1 MGRLHACMLSADRA
15 WPLVRGTPQ
24 GSRPDRACE
33 RRPMIEIAG
42 LQKSYGTRRII
53 DGISLSVPKG
63 TVCGVL
69 GPSGSGKSTLLRC
82 VNFLEPYEAGE
93 IRIDGE
99 LVGYAEHGRGSLV
112 RRPRREIARMRSE
125 CCMVFQQF
133 NLFSH
138 MTALEN
144 VTVALVKVRSL
155 PRAVARER
163 AAGLIDTVG
172 LSARKAGS
180 AAGKDV
186 YPAFW
191 SGGEQQRVAI
201 ARALAMEPKVLLL
214 DEVTSALDPE
224 RAAEVLDVIAALARE
239 GMTMIMVTHQVHFA
253 REVSQNIVFMD
264 EGRVVESGP
273 PGMLASPSTERL
285 RGFLRHLRLT

>member
-1 MGRLHACMLSADRA
+1 M
-15 WPLVRGTPQ
+15 T
-24 GSRPDRACE
+24 
-33 RRPMIEIAG
+33 MIEIAG
-42 LQKSYGTRRII
+42 LQKSYGERRII
-53 DGISLSVPKG
+53 DGVSLAVPKG

-82 VNFLEPYEAGE
+82 VNFLEAYEGGE
-93 IRIDGE
+93 VRIDGE
-99 LVGYAEHGRGSLV
+99 LVGYVERGGRRA
-112 RRPRREIARMRSE
+112 RRPRREIAHMRSE

-144 VTVALVKVRSL
+144 VAVALVKVRGL
-155 PRAVARER
+155 QRAVARER
-163 AAGLIDTVG
+163 AAGLIDKVG
-172 LSARKAGS
+172 LSGRKDA
-180 AAGKDV
+180 
-186 YPAFW
+186 YPAFL

-224 RAAEVLDVIAALARE
+224 RAAEVLDVIATLARE

-253 REVSQNIVFMD
+253 REVCQNIVFMD
-264 EGRVVESGP
+264 EGRVVESGSP
-273 PGMLASPSTERL
+273 AILASPSTERL
-285 RGFLRHLRLT
+285 RSFLRHLRLT

>member
-1 MGRLHACMLSADRA
+1 
-15 WPLVRGTPQ
+15 
-24 GSRPDRACE
+24 
-33 RRPMIEIAG
+33 MIDIVG
-42 LQKSYGTRRII
+42 LRKSYGERLIL
-53 DGISLSVPKG
+53 DGVTLSVPQG

-99 LVGYAEHGRGSLV
+99 LVGYDLRDGRRTPKS
-112 RRPRREIARMRSE
+112 RREVARMRSQ
-125 CCMVFQQF
+125 CSIVFQQF

-144 VTVALVKVRSL
+144 ITAAPMRVRGIARSS
-155 PRAVARER
+155 AREL
-163 AAGLIDTVG
+163 AAELLEKVG
-172 LSARKAGS
+172 LSARKDA
-180 AAGKDV
+180 
-186 YPAFW
+186 YPAFL

-201 ARALAMEPKVLLL
+201 ARALAMRPKVLLL

-253 REVSQNIVFMD
+253 REVCGHILFMD
-264 EGRVVESGP
+264 NGRIIEEGG
-273 PGMLASPSTERL
+273 PGMLASPTTERL
-285 RGFLRHLRLT
+285 RSFLRHLRLS

>member
-1 MGRLHACMLSADRA
+1 
-15 WPLVRGTPQ
+15 
-24 GSRPDRACE
+24 
-33 RRPMIEIAG
+33 MIDIAG
-42 LQKSYGTRRII
+42 LRKSYGDRLII
-53 DGISLSVPKG
+53 DGVTLSVPQG

-99 LVGYAEHGRGSLV
+99 LVGYDLRDGR
-112 RRPRREIARMRSE
+112 RMPKPRREVARMRSQ
-125 CCMVFQQF
+125 CCIVFQQF

-144 VTVALVKVRSL
+144 VTAAPVRVRGLTRGS
-155 PRAVARER
+155 AREL
-163 AAGLIDTVG
+163 AAALLEKVG
-172 LSARKAGS
+172 LSARKDA
-180 AAGKDV
+180 
-186 YPAFW
+186 YPAFL

-239 GMTMIMVTHQVHFA
+239 GMTMMMVTHQVHFA
-253 REVSQNIVFMD
+253 REVCRHIVFMD
-264 EGRVVESGP
+264 DGRIVEEGG
-273 PGMLASPSTERL
+273 PGMLASPTSDRL
-285 RGFLRHLRLT
+285 RSFLRHLRLS

>member
-1 MGRLHACMLSADRA
+1 
-15 WPLVRGTPQ
+15 
-24 GSRPDRACE
+24 
-33 RRPMIEIAG
+33 MIEIAG
-42 LQKSYGTRRII
+42 LQKSYGARRII

-82 VNFLEPYEAGE
+82 VNFLEPYERGE
-93 IRIDGE
+93 IRIEGE
-99 LVGYAEHGRGSLV
+99 LVGYAEHGGTRRT
-112 RRPRREIARMRSE
+112 RRPHREIARMRSQ

-144 VTVALVKVRSL
+144 VAVALVKVRNL

-163 AAGLIDTVG
+163 AALLIEKVG
-172 LSARKAGS
+172 LSARKDA
-180 AAGKDV
+180 
-186 YPAFW
+186 YPAFL

-264 EGRVVESGP
+264 EGRMVESGP

>member
-1 MGRLHACMLSADRA
+1 
-15 WPLVRGTPQ
+15 
-24 GSRPDRACE
+24 
-33 RRPMIEIAG
+33 MIEIAG
-42 LQKSYGTRRII
+42 LQKSYGMRRII
-53 DGISLSVPKG
+53 DGISLSVPTG

-82 VNFLEPYEAGE
+82 VNFLEPYEGGE

-99 LVGYAEHGRGSLV
+99 LVGYAEHGGGGRM

-144 VTVALVKVRSL
+144 VAVALVKVRGI

-163 AAGLIDTVG
+163 AAGLIDKVG
-172 LSARKAGS
+172 LSARKDA
-180 AAGKDV
+180 
-186 YPAFW
+186 YPAFL

-273 PGMLASPSTERL
+273 PRMLASPSTERL
-285 RGFLRHLRLT
+285 RGFLRRLRLT

>member
-1 MGRLHACMLSADRA
+1 
-15 WPLVRGTPQ
+15 
-24 GSRPDRACE
+24 
-33 RRPMIEIAG
+33 MIDIAG
-42 LQKSYGTRRII
+42 LRKSYGDRLII
-53 DGISLSVPKG
+53 DGVTLSVPQG

-99 LVGYAEHGRGSLV
+99 LVGYDLPDGRRTPKS
-112 RRPRREIARMRSE
+112 RREVARMRSQ
-125 CCMVFQQF
+125 CCIVFQQF

-144 VTVALVKVRSL
+144 VTAAPVRVRGLARGS
-155 PRAVARER
+155 AREL
-163 AAGLIDTVG
+163 AAALLEKVG
-172 LSARKAGS
+172 LSARKDA
-180 AAGKDV
+180 
-186 YPAFW
+186 YPAFL

-201 ARALAMEPKVLLL
+201 ARALAMQPKVLLL

-239 GMTMIMVTHQVHFA
+239 GMTMMMVTHQVHFA
-253 REVSQNIVFMD
+253 REVCRHIVFMD
-264 EGRVVESGP
+264 DGRIVEEGGP
-273 PGMLASPSTERL
+273 AMLASPTTERL
-285 RGFLRHLRLT
+285 RSFLRHLRLS

>member
-1 MGRLHACMLSADRA
+1 
-15 WPLVRGTPQ
+15 
-24 GSRPDRACE
+24 
-33 RRPMIEIAG
+33 MIEIAG

-82 VNFLEPYEAGE
+82 VNFLEPYEGGE

-99 LVGYAEHGRGSLV
+99 LVGYAEHGGGGRM

-144 VTVALVKVRSL
+144 VAVALVKVRGI

-163 AAGLIDTVG
+163 AAGLIDKVG
-172 LSARKAGS
+172 LSARKDA
-180 AAGKDV
+180 
-186 YPAFW
+186 YPAFL

-214 DEVTSALDPE
+214 DEVTSALDPA

-285 RGFLRHLRLT
+285 RGFLRRLRLT

>member
-1 MGRLHACMLSADRA
+1 M
-15 WPLVRGTPQ
+15 
-24 GSRPDRACE
+24 
-33 RRPMIEIAG
+33 
-42 LQKSYGTRRII
+42 
-53 DGISLSVPKG
+53 
-63 TVCGVL
+63 
-69 GPSGSGKSTLLRC
+69 
-82 VNFLEPYEAGE
+82 
-93 IRIDGE
+93 
-99 LVGYAEHGRGSLV
+99 

-144 VTVALVKVRSL
+144 VAVALVKVRGI

-163 AAGLIDTVG
+163 AAGLIDKVG
-172 LSARKAGS
+172 LSARKDA
-180 AAGKDV
+180 
-186 YPAFW
+186 YPAFL

-273 PGMLASPSTERL
+273 PRMLASPSTERL
-285 RGFLRHLRLT
+285 RGFLRRLRLT